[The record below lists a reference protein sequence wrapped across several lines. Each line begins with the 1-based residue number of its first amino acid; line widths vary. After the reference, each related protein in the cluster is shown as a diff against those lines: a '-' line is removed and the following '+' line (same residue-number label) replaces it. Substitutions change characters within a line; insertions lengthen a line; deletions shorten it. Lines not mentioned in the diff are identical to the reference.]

1 MIWIDSTLLWYAS
14 YRVCRN
20 VCGWALYWEK
30 MVLALVFSLA
40 LKSLF
45 LFFLISLGIA
55 PTAIIQI
62 GMSIL
67 ALFPTLFLRES
78 KEAKIEFEQKKR
90 LNLITFF
97 LIGVLFSFSMINAWF
112 FPIIESDAVWYHI
125 KSMTFLNEVRFD
137 SDWVVP
143 QLKQYPPFIPLLFS
157 YLSIFELKFL
167 KIIFPLLY
175 LCLNIIFYSRVLT
188 LTKNKKTACLFTMV
202 LARTPYFWWH
212 GVLPFLDLTAAV
224 FYSTGI
230 FYWYFWIQ
238 PKVENY
244 SFEGNNSYGLVS
256 GFLLG
261 LSVWTRI
268 EFLLYDLIPI
278 FLTILIFIRFHGGTE
293 NLKSLGLFF
302 ASLLFFPSIWFLNLL
317 TFEMNIWS
325 QIKVLGAICAIL
337 WALTIGIAWGKWKT
351 SEPIFLFIFGVSV
364 LGYFVLLVMAGI
376 GPVSTWKKIMISLY
390 RTSTIPIFYLFT
402 SSLVIFL
409 FFENL
414 KELSKLKRFLGYFLI
429 LFLFVH
435 WGIFAFGNPKWPN
448 LSQFFYATFLNPG
461 DSVNLSDTRG
471 MMSFYPVFLFFIS
484 SLPFIGER
492 LIDD

>member
-1 MIWIDSTLLWYAS
+1 M
-14 YRVCRN
+14 
-20 VCGWALYWEK
+20 
-30 MVLALVFSLA
+30 
-40 LKSLF
+40 
-45 LFFLISLGIA
+45 
-55 PTAIIQI
+55 
-62 GMSIL
+62 
-67 ALFPTLFLRES
+67 
-78 KEAKIEFEQKKR
+78 
-90 LNLITFF
+90 
-97 LIGVLFSFSMINAWF
+97 
-112 FPIIESDAVWYHI
+112 
-125 KSMTFLNEVRFD
+125 
-137 SDWVVP
+137 
-143 QLKQYPPFIPLLFS
+143 
-157 YLSIFELKFL
+157 
-167 KIIFPLLY
+167 
-175 LCLNIIFYSRVLT
+175 
-188 LTKNKKTACLFTMV
+188 
-202 LARTPYFWWH
+202 
-212 GVLPFLDLTAAV
+212 
-224 FYSTGI
+224 
-230 FYWYFWIQ
+230 
-238 PKVENY
+238 
-244 SFEGNNSYGLVS
+244 VS